1 MKVLTTVKLP
11 DLESER
17 SLKERSLTDFLNSY
31 NKNLP
36 FKFPSATEAALLK
49 FKEVYPSLFKGN
61 VSWSLDKHRK
71 KFMDWLPQ
79 YHRSIE
85 LQENN

>member
-1 MKVLTTVKLP
+1 MKVLTIVKPP

-17 SLKERSLTDFLNSY
+17 SLKERSLTDFLDSY

-36 FKFPSATEAALLK
+36 LAFPSATQAALLK

-61 VSWSLDKHRK
+61 LSWSLDKHRK

-79 YHRSIE
+79 YHKSIAME
-85 LQENN
+85 QDK

>member
-1 MKVLTTVKLP
+1 MKVLTIVKPP

-36 FKFPSATEAALLK
+36 FEFPSATQSSLLQ
-49 FKEVYPSLFKGN
+49 FKKSNPSIFKDN

-79 YHRSIE
+79 YHKFIALE
-85 LQENN
+85 HDK